1 MKKKVTT
8 MYDKFAELECRIK
21 VLEEWKLKN
30 DMANTIK
37 VRVLGKQIES
47 REKDMEK
54 LQEELRIW
62 G

>member
-1 MKKKVTT
+1 MKIALNLSNLSTT
-8 MYDKFAELECRIK
+8 R
-21 VLEEWKLKN
+21 LKN